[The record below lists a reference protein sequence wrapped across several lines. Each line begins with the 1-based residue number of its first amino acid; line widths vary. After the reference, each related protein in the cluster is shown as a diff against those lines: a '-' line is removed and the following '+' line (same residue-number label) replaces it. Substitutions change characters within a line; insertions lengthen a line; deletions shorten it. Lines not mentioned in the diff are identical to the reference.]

1 MQQLPDDLQAIGH
14 ELSAAADF
22 LLPVAQ
28 ASDWSSRLEIVA
40 WLTAV
45 RETFKDKN
53 DSHLH

>member
-1 MQQLPDDLQAIGH
+1 MQQLPEDLQEIGC

-22 LLPVAQ
+22 LLPVAH
-28 ASDWSSRLEIVA
+28 ASDWPSRPQIVA

-53 DSHLH
+53 DSQLH